1 MRLAATIFSLMLCLS
16 LSAPA
21 QDKKPVSFEKD
32 VVPILKASCHSCH
45 KPDKKKGKLDM
56 TTYAALMKGGD
67 QGSPVKAGDPKKS
80 ILIEVV
86 SGKEPEMP
94 EKGDPLTPAQ
104 IDVLSRWILEGAKQN

>member
-1 MRLAATIFSLMLCLS
+1 MRLAAAMFILTLS
-16 LSAPA
+16 IPAPA
-21 QDKKPVSFEKD
+21 QDKKAVSFEKD

-56 TTYAALMKGGD
+56 TTYEALMKGGD

-104 IDVLSRWILEGAKQN
+104 IDVLSRWIMEGAKKN